1 MKGAE
6 RTNRPLT
13 TRQALMRKQEVR
25 SIIEKVGIVA
35 GGPRVIAEEARFA
48 ADCVAKGG
56 VPIVEITMTVPGAVE
71 VIRELVSPM
80 PQVLVG
86 AGTVLN
92 EGSVRQCADAGA
104 QFLVTPGFVGLT
116 VAAARKTRFADYAG
130 ALTPSEIMA
139 ASASGADFVKVFPCG
154 SLAGR
159 NISSAARPVSEGS
172 VRATGGVTSRRRRTT
187 FAPAPAAL
195 GVGGEMV
202 SKDALKARDGD
213 VISKLAALF
222 VDLVRDARPIS
233 AAFTE
238 LVSS

>member
-1 MKGAE
+1 
-6 RTNRPLT
+6 
-13 TRQALMRKQEVR
+13 MRKQEVR
-25 SIIEKVGIVA
+25 SIIEKVGIVPVVRA
-35 GGPRVIAEEARFA
+35 SSAEEARFA

-71 VIRELVSPM
+71 VIRELVKSM

-104 QFLVTPGFVGLT
+104 QFLVTPGFDALT
-116 VAAARKTRFADYAG
+116 VAAARKLDLLIMAG

-154 SLAGR
+154 SLGGPKYIQALRG
-159 NISSAARPVSEGS
+159 PFPKVPF
-172 VRATGGVTSRRRRTT
+172 VPTGGVNVETAADYIR
-187 FAPAPAAL
+187 AGAAAL

-222 VDLVRDARPIS
+222 VDLVRDAR
-233 AAFTE
+233 
-238 LVSS
+238 LH